1 MEFLTILLSALLGIL
16 SPVGVITDSI
26 VAHAIRNQ
34 VDHIEGL
41 AVRIDSAP
49 SYQLAR
55 GRADRVRISG
65 KGVYP
70 IAGIR
75 IDTLELET
83 DPIAVNLN
91 NFRELKQPIQAGV
104 RLVLTQEDLA
114 QALQSEAVTDKLR
127 DLSLDFLGGAT
138 AQQLQRYDIV
148 NPEVKFLANDRVQFQ
163 VSLKEQQTGD
173 QVMITGETGFSI
185 VSGKQLE
192 LVNPDIR
199 VNEESLPAELVALLF
214 GGISQTIDL
223 SNLQASGITAR
234 ILNFKVEGD
243 RLSIAAFVR
252 VEPGFQLSRNY
263 LEMSRSH
270 L

>member
-1 MEFLTILLSALLGIL
+1 MELLTILLSALLGVL
-16 SPVGVITDSI
+16 SPVGVIADSI
-26 VAHAIRNQ
+26 ATNAIRNQ
-34 VDHIEGL
+34 FDHVEGL
-41 AVRIDSAP
+41 AVRIDSTP

-83 DPIAVNLN
+83 DPIAANLN
-91 NFRELKQPIQAGV
+91 NFSELKQPIQAGV
-104 RLVLTQEDLA
+104 RIVLTQQDLT
-114 QALQSEAVTDKLR
+114 QALQSKTVTDKLG
-127 DLSLDFLGGAT
+127 DLNLDFLGGAT
-138 AQQLQRYDIV
+138 AQQLQRYDIT
-148 NPEVKFLANDRVQFQ
+148 NPQVEFLANDRVRFQ

-173 QVMITGETGFSI
+173 QVVITGETGFSI
-185 VSGKQLE
+185 ASGKQLE

-199 VNEESLPAELVALLF
+199 VNEEALPSELVALLF
-214 GGISQTIDL
+214 GGISQKFDL

-234 ILNFKVEGD
+234 VLDFKMEGD

-252 VEPGFQLSRNY
+252 VEPGFQLSRN
-263 LEMSRSH
+263 SF
-270 L
+270 